1 MTHPTYRPAPHL
13 AAAATVL
20 ALSALLPPPA
30 AHAQDTGGNVF
41 HHGDALPWGDSS
53 DGVRFVA
60 LYGDMSTDGEA
71 FVFRLE
77 VQPGFELRPHT
88 HPIKEHLTV
97 LSGRFYVG
105 LGDTMDKEDAVA
117 YEPGSYIAIA
127 AGVPAYMWAEE
138 ETVVQVHGVGPL
150 TTEFITP
157 REG

>member
-1 MTHPTYRPAPHL
+1 M
-13 AAAATVL
+13 
-20 ALSALLPPPA
+20 
-30 AHAQDTGGNVF
+30 
-41 HHGDALPWGDSS
+41 
-53 DGVRFVA
+53 RFVA

-88 HPIKEHLTV
+88 HPILEHMTV

-157 REG
+157 GEG